1 MFYVYIITNKP
12 LGTIYLGQTDDLVK
26 RMWQHKNKVRS
37 GFASRY
43 NLDKLVWFEVFDT
56 REAAFTIERRMKTW
70 KRQWKINKI
79 EETNADWND
88 LTNSL
93 SSF

>member
-12 LGTIYLGQTDDLVK
+12 NGTLYLGQTDDLVK
-26 RMWQHKNKVRS
+26 RMWEHKNKVRS

-43 NLDKLVWFEVFDT
+43 NLDQLVWFASFDT
-56 REAAFTIERRMKTW
+56 REAAFTVERRMKTW
-70 KRQWKINKI
+70 KRQWKTNKI
-79 EETNADWND
+79 TERNADWKD
-88 LTNSL
+88 LTDSL